1 MNDLICERSALQQT
15 KIIINKIDAK
25 GMDKKFYRKLV
36 LKIYDNQLKKFTNL
50 NRLERHRRLKNLG
63 IKRDKA

>member
-1 MNDLICERSALQQT
+1 MNDLIGERAALQQT